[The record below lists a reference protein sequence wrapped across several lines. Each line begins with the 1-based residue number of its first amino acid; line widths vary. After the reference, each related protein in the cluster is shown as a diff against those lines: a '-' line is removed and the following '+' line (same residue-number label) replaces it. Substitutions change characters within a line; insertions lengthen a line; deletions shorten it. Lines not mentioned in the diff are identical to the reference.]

1 MMNPLRT
8 LQDYGQSVWLDYIS
22 RHLLVSGELQRLIEE
37 DGLRGVTS
45 NPAIFE
51 KAITGGTDYRDA
63 LTALAGQSLQ
73 ATALYE
79 RLAIQDIQA
88 AADILR
94 PVYDHTD
101 GADGF
106 VSLEVSPHLAYNT
119 PGTVAEAKRLWSI
132 VERPNLMIK
141 VPATPEGLPAIEQLI
156 SEGVN
161 VNVTLLFARDV
172 YERVTQAYIA
182 GIERRLAQGGD
193 VRRVASVA
201 SFFVSRIDTAVDAI
215 IAGRLKTAQDAQERA
230 LLRSLAGKV
239 AIANAKLAYQR
250 YKEIFRG
257 ARWESLASQGAR
269 RQRLLWGST
278 STKNPQ
284 YRDVLYVEELIG
296 VDTVNTMPPA
306 TLEAF
311 RDHGRP
317 RASLEE
323 DIAGAYATLEAL
335 ERAGISLQEVTDTLL
350 AEGVRL
356 FAEPFDKMLDALAQ
370 HGHSQA

>member
-1 MMNPLRT
+1 MMNPLKA

-22 RHLLVSGELQRLIEE
+22 RHLLVSGELQRLIDE

-51 KAITGGTDYRDA
+51 KAITDSTDYRDA
-63 LTALAGQSLQ
+63 LTALAGQPLK

-119 PGTVAEAKRLWSI
+119 PGTVAEAKRLWSL

-161 VNVTLLFARDV
+161 VNVTLLFAQDV

-230 LLRSLAGKV
+230 LLQSLAGKV

-257 ARWESLASQGAR
+257 TRWESLASQGAR

-296 VDTVNTMPPA
+296 PNTVNTMPPA

-317 RASLEE
+317 RPSLEE
-323 DIAGAYATLEAL
+323 DIVGAHATLVAL
-335 ERAGISLQEVTDTLL
+335 ERAGISLQQVTDNLL

-370 HGHSQA
+370 HSHSQA

>member
-1 MMNPLRT
+1 MMNPLRA

-22 RHLLVSGELQRLIEE
+22 RHLIVSGELQRLIDE
-37 DGLRGVTS
+37 DGLSGVTS

-63 LTALAGQSLQ
+63 LTALASQPLE
-73 ATALYE
+73 AMALYE
-79 RLAIQDIQA
+79 RLAVQDIQA

-94 PVYDHTD
+94 PVYEHTG

-106 VSLEVSPHLAYNT
+106 VSLEVSPHLAYDT
-119 PGTVAEAKRLWSI
+119 QGTVAEAKRLWS
-132 VERPNLMIK
+132 VVGRPNLMIK
-141 VPATPEGLPAIEQLI
+141 VPATPQGLPAIEQLI
-156 SEGVN
+156 GEGVN
-161 VNVTLLFARDV
+161 VNVTLLFAQDV
-172 YERVTQAYIA
+172 YERVTQAYMA
-182 GIERRLAQGGD
+182 GIERRIAQGGD
-193 VRRVASVA
+193 VSRVASVA

-215 IAGRLKTAQDAQERA
+215 LAARLKIARDAQERA
-230 LLRSLAGKV
+230 LLQSLAGKV

-257 ARWESLASQGAR
+257 ARWEALASQGAR

-296 VDTVNTMPPA
+296 PETVNTMPPA

-317 RASLEE
+317 RSSLEE
-323 DIAGAYATLEAL
+323 DVAGAHATLEAL
-335 ERAGISLQEVTDTLL
+335 ERAGISLREVTDNLL

-370 HGHSQA
+370 HGHSTA

>member
-1 MMNPLRT
+1 MMNPLKA

-22 RHLLVSGELQRLIEE
+22 RHLLVSGELQRLIDE

-51 KAITGGTDYRDA
+51 KAITDSTDYRDA
-63 LTALAGQSLQ
+63 LTALAGQPLK

-119 PGTVAEAKRLWSI
+119 PGTVAEAKRLWSL

-161 VNVTLLFARDV
+161 VNVTLLFAQDV

-230 LLRSLAGKV
+230 LLQSLAGKV

-296 VDTVNTMPPA
+296 PNTVNTMPPA

-317 RASLEE
+317 RPSLEE
-323 DIAGAYATLEAL
+323 DIVGAHATLVAL
-335 ERAGISLQEVTDTLL
+335 ERAGISLQQVTDNLL

-370 HGHSQA
+370 HSHSQA

>member
-22 RHLLVSGELQRLIEE
+22 RHLLGSGELQRLIDE

-51 KAITGGTDYRDA
+51 KAITGATDYRDA
-63 LTALAGQSLQ
+63 LTALAGQSLN

-156 SEGVN
+156 GEGVN

-215 IAGRLKTAQDAQERA
+215 IAGRLKTAQDAHERA

-257 ARWESLASQGAR
+257 ARWEALANKGAR

-296 VDTVNTMPPA
+296 PDTVNTMPPA

-323 DIAGAYATLEAL
+323 DIVGAYATLEAL
-335 ERAGISLQEVTDTLL
+335 ERVGISLQEVTDTLL